1 MRPSRVIGVSKLSV
15 KAFVPLSQVSSFL
28 PALGLSLMAMFD
40 CGSTACLGLH
50 ARALSD
56 LEARTAMEQRA
67 QEATTE
73 LMALTNSGQ
82 AMCDVMLG
90 ASQGSTQ
97 LALCLDEAHKQVDPL
112 VSAGVGSS
120 VLAALT
126 SVGSHYEGVDYDAM
140 GQGY

>member
-1 MRPSRVIGVSKLSV
+1 MDRPLV
-15 KAFVPLSQVSSFL
+15 
-28 PALGLSLMAMFD
+28 LGLRS
-40 CGSTACLGLH
+40 
-50 ARALSD
+50 RALSN
-56 LEARTAMEQRA
+56 LEVRTATEQRA

-97 LALCLDEAHKQVDPL
+97 LALCLDEAHHQVDPL

-126 SVGSHYEGVDYDAM
+126 SVGSSMMVWISMSWEKGTDR
-140 GQGY
+140 